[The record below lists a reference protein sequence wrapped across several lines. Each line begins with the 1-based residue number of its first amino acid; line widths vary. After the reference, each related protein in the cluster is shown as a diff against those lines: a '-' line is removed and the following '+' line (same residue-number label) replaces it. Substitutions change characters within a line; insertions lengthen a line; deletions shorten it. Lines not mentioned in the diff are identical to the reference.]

1 MVIIFHKITGFD
13 QINVALLGI
22 KDFFQ
27 KHLNISNI
35 SKILMTPN
43 FWRVMCFFFLQ
54 YLKNIY
60 IYSYS
65 YSTYTFFIH
74 LFYSMAS
81 FCLLPFD

>member
-13 QINVALLGI
+13 QINVDLLGI
-22 KDFFQ
+22 K

-43 FWRVMCFFFLQ
+43 FWRVMCFVFLQ

-65 YSTYTFFIH
+65 CSTYTFFIH
-74 LFYSMAS
+74 LFYSMTS